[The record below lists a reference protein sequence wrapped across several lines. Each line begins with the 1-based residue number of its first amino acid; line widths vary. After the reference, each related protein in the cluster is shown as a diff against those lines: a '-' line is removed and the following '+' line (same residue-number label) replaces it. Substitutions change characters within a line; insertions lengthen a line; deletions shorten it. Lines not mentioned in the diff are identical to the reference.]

1 MGLEGMTQPTALA
14 LKRRRVRTGDLAA
27 ALHHR
32 AAREGREGQKNPDW
46 DSVPLTHWLWID
58 LINK

>member
-1 MGLEGMTQPTALA
+1 MTQPTAPA
-14 LKRRRVRTGDLAA
+14 LKLRRVRTGDLAA
-27 ALHHR
+27 TLHHR
-32 AAREGREGQKNPDW
+32 AVRERREGQKNPDW